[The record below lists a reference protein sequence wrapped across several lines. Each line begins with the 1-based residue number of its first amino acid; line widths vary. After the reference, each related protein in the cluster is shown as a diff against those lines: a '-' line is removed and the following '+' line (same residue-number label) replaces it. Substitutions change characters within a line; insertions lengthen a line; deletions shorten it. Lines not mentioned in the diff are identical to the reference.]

1 MLCISTSG
9 VTSTPISINDEL
21 LINRAY
27 ISAGDL
33 PSFPSRL
40 VFDLPRAELS
50 SLVESVVPNDGPAEL
65 LEETQRLLAMD
76 AVKLVVPVARRVQ
89 DATFTSFSQRTNI
102 PHSAIDITTDAPVI
116 FINGHMMPN
125 ICAACSRQS
134 TLKGRRCPDYIEG
147 SYSCLKSNNFSL
159 SYMQT
164 FYLNEKG
171 DLVYHATCIDTDT
184 DEPQDD
190 ANTGANSTQIN

>member
-27 ISAGDL
+27 ISEVDL

-40 VFDLPRAELS
+40 VFDLPQEELHS
-50 SLVESVVPNDGPAEL
+50 IIESVVPNDGPAEL
-65 LEETQRLLAMD
+65 LEETQRLLAVD
-76 AVKLVVPVARRVQ
+76 IVKLVVPVARRVQ
-89 DATFTSFSQRTNI
+89 DTVFTSFSQRSNI
-102 PHSAIDITTDAPVI
+102 PHNAIDITTSAPTI
-116 FINGHMMPN
+116 FINGRMMPN

-134 TLKGRRCPDYIEG
+134 TLKGRRCPDYVEG
-147 SYSCLKSNNFSL
+147 SYSCLKSSNFSL
-159 SYMQT
+159 NYMQT

-184 DEPQDD
+184 DESQND
-190 ANTGANSTQIN
+190 ANTGANSTEIS